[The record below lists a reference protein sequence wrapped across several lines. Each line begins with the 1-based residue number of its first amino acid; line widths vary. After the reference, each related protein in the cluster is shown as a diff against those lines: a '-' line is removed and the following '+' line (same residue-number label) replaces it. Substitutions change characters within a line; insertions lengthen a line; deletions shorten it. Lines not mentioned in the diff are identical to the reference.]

1 MRIALCLLFGVIL
14 ISGMAPFTTDGTR
27 LQPVAVEAEGVAE
40 WRKPYEQAVREAIRD
55 ALLQAIESACGVR
68 LARFEQGRDGVLQ
81 RSAQIAFVQ
90 GIVLRW
96 QPLSEPRV
104 ADGCVR
110 LRVRAEIVPVSQ
122 LQTADDWREVWQ
134 TVGHPPLNVQIRYA
148 GEPAFE
154 AVARRALQAMLTG
167 ELNAMGVRPLQS
179 QMLHGGGVALDRAWA
194 GRPGHWQL
202 IADLSVEP
210 LKRWG
215 DTDAPYALGD
225 LFASWKV
232 RLRLQALAP
241 GERTPTLLA
250 QREASA
256 ISFTSDRE
264 AIHRAIRKAVTEPD
278 SNWRTNLA
286 TLWIDQLL
294 DRVASSSKPTVK
306 EANDDAKRRTK
317 PSVAAASN
325 SKPAVPRAKRR

>member
-1 MRIALCLLFGVIL
+1 MRTALCLLLGVAL
-14 ISGMAPFTTDGTR
+14 AGSVAPCTADGTR
-27 LQPVAVEAEGVAE
+27 LQPVVVEAEGVAE
-40 WRKPYEQAVREAIRD
+40 WRKPYEQAVREATRN

-68 LARFEQGRDGVLQ
+68 LARFEQGRDGALQ
-81 RSAQIAFVQ
+81 HSAQIAFVQ
-90 GIVLRW
+90 GIALRW
-96 QPLSEPRV
+96 QPLGEPRV

-134 TVGHPPLNVQIRYA
+134 TVGHPPLTVQIRYA

-154 AVARRALQAMLTG
+154 TVARRALQATLTG

-179 QMLHGGGVALDRAWA
+179 QRDASASK
-194 GRPGHWQL
+194 HWQL
-202 IADLSVEP
+202 IAELSVEP

-232 RLRLQALAP
+232 RIRLQALAP
-241 GERTPTLLA
+241 GERTPALLA

-256 ISFTSDRE
+256 VSFSSDRE

-278 SNWRTNLA
+278 SNWRITLANL
-286 TLWIDQLL
+286 WVDHLL
-294 DRVASSSKPTVK
+294 DRVASSGKPTVK
-306 EANDDAKRRTK
+306 EVNDDAKKRTK

-325 SKPAVPRAKRR
+325 SKPAVPRSKRR